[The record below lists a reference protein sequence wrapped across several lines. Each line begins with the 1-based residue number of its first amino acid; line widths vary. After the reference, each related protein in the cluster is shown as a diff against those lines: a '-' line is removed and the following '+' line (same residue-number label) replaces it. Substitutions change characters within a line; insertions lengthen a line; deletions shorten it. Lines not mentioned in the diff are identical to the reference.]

1 MRDSM
6 RISSRTDYGVRALF
20 ELALHYGEGPIQ
32 SREIAARQDVP
43 EAYLHQVLSAL
54 SRGGLVKSTRGPT
67 GGHTLA
73 LPPSD
78 ITLFDAMDI
87 LDGIDP
93 KSHPHRPNQDN
104 HPVHIVWHEVV
115 HRTVDY
121 LQSITLEDL
130 VLRSRSTTAAA
141 NYSI

>member
-1 MRDSM
+1 M

-54 SRGGLVKSTRGPT
+54 SRGGLVRSTRGPS
-67 GGHTLA
+67 GGHALA
-73 LPPSD
+73 LSPSD
-78 ITLFDAMDI
+78 ITLYDAMEV
-87 LDGIDP
+87 LDGIDT
-93 KSHPHRPNQDN
+93 KNHPHRSDHDD
-104 HPVHIVWHEVV
+104 HPVHMVWHEVTN
-115 HRTVDY
+115 RTVAY
-121 LQSITLEDL
+121 LRAITLEDL
-130 VLRSRSTTAAA
+130 VIRSRSGAGIA